1 VVCRAKRSQQDK
13 RMKMRPNIAVV
24 QRLYQARGNATVIRE
39 VVDRNVCWEVVE
51 GFPYSDVYLGLDDVL
66 GRFFACLFADF
77 EDWHTEPEEF
87 FELDNRVI
95 ALGTYSA
102 RAKTTSK
109 TFQARFAHVWT
120 IRDGVIVRLQH
131 CADTAQIAKALGKDF
146 NKERV

>member
-1 VVCRAKRSQQDK
+1 VVCRAKRSHQDK
-13 RMKMRPNIAVV
+13 RMKMRPNNNIAVV

-39 VVDRNVCWEVVE
+39 VVDRNVCWEVVA
-51 GFPYSDVYLGLDDVL
+51 GFPYSDVYVGLDDVL
-66 GRFFACLFADF
+66 GRFFARLFADF

-87 FELDNRVI
+87 FEVDNRVI

-146 NKERV
+146 NKE